1 MAFVVTSYDLLIK
14 NGTVIDP
21 ATGVKGKRDVGI
33 YGSRIADVFEPGT
46 KPGKICGGRV
56 IDAAGKYV
64 VPGLID
70 SHAHVF
76 PG

>member
-46 KPGKICGGRV
+46 KPG
-56 IDAAGKYV
+56 
-64 VPGLID
+64 
-70 SHAHVF
+70 
-76 PG
+76 